1 MEVLEGWQVGVEV
14 DMGRELILVLMGVKL
29 MGSWKVDMN
38 QVKIIIQIISISIS
52 ININKLMRTDSEVL
66 WNK

>member
-52 ININKLMRTDSEVL
+52 ININKLMRTDQEVL